1 MLGHVD
7 KWRAGLAKADHTKG
21 VLLTLGVSSRILTWG
36 GFFAPVRLAYQ
47 IFGKVIG
54 MSGNS
59 QKGYVLDTH
68 RLRDPEQ
75 TLAIVKPYLKQ
86 MGITRI
92 ANLTGLDRVGLPTV
106 MVTRPN
112 SRSVAVSLGKG
123 LSLSAAKASGVME
136 AIESWHAERI
146 ELPLRLA
153 NHVDLA
159 GDHVVDVSRLPRVTG
174 GQFDPHCAIL
184 WVQGR
189 DLPSDQPCWVPYE
202 MVDTDYTTSPAAGQ
216 RAFPR
221 TTNGLASGNDV
232 TEASCHAICEL
243 IERDATTLWHHRS
256 DTPRVDPLTVD
267 DPRCRQAIEQIM
279 AAGLDLGIWNTT
291 SDVGIASFRC
301 AICEAGGAT
310 GHIGIGDGCHPDRA
324 IALLRALTE
333 AAQTRLTYIS
343 GARDDLDPE
352 EFSDTARRQ
361 RSVYIRQLIEGSA
374 TTQSFAD
381 CPSYVT
387 GTFSDDLTLLQT
399 RLAAAGMDQVVTVDL
414 SRPEIDIAVV
424 RAVIPGLE
432 APHDDPDF
440 IAGPRARAL
449 LS

>member
-1 MLGHVD
+1 
-7 KWRAGLAKADHTKG
+7 
-21 VLLTLGVSSRILTWG
+21 
-36 GFFAPVRLAYQ
+36 
-47 IFGKVIG
+47 
-54 MSGNS
+54 MSGIS
-59 QKGYVLDTH
+59 QKTYVLDTH

-75 TLAIVKPYLKQ
+75 TLAIVKPFLKQ

-123 LSLSAAKASGVME
+123 LSLSAAQASGVME
-136 AIESWHAERI
+136 AIESWHAERV
-146 ELPLRLA
+146 ELPLRLSS
-153 NHVDLA
+153 HTDLTQ
-159 GDHVVDVSRLPRVTG
+159 DHVVDVARLPRVAG
-174 GQFDPHCAIL
+174 GHFDPHHAML
-184 WVQGR
+184 WVQGQ

-202 MVDTDYTTSPAAGQ
+202 MVDTDYTTSPVVGK

-232 TEASCHAICEL
+232 IEASCHAICEL
-243 IERDATTLWHHRS
+243 IERDATTLWHHRGA
-256 DTPRVDPLTVD
+256 TPRVDPNTVD
-267 DPRCRQAIEQIM
+267 DPRCQQAMDQIA
-279 AAGLDLGIWNTT
+279 AAGLDLGIWETT
-291 SDVGIASFRC
+291 SDIGIASFRC
-301 AICEAGGAT
+301 AICETGGAT

-324 IALLRALTE
+324 IALLRTLTE

-352 EFSDTARRQ
+352 EFSDTARNW
-361 RSVYIRQLIEGSA
+361 RSGYIRELIDGSA
-374 TTQSFAD
+374 VTGDFAE
-381 CPSYVT
+381 CPTYVT
-387 GTFSDDLTLLQT
+387 GSFTEDLSLLLT
-399 RLAAAGMDQVVTVDL
+399 RLSAADIDQVVTVDL

-440 IAGPRARAL
+440 VAGPRVRAV
-449 LS
+449 SS

>member
-1 MLGHVD
+1 
-7 KWRAGLAKADHTKG
+7 
-21 VLLTLGVSSRILTWG
+21 
-36 GFFAPVRLAYQ
+36 
-47 IFGKVIG
+47 
-54 MSGNS
+54 MSGIS
-59 QKGYVLDTH
+59 QKTYVLDTH

-75 TLAIVKPYLKQ
+75 TLAIVKPFLRQ

-123 LSLSAAKASGVME
+123 LSLSAAQASGVME
-136 AIESWHAERI
+136 AIESWHAERV
-146 ELPLRLA
+146 ELPLRLSS
-153 NHVDLA
+153 HIDLA
-159 GDHVVDVSRLPRVTG
+159 QDHVVDVARLPRVTG
-174 GQFDPHCAIL
+174 GRFDPHHAML

-189 DLPSDQPCWVPYE
+189 DLGSDQPCWVPYE
-202 MVDTDYTTSPAAGQ
+202 MVDTDYTTSPVGGQ

-243 IERDATTLWHHRS
+243 VERDATTLWHHRAV
-256 DTPRVDPLTVD
+256 TPRVDPHTVD
-267 DPRCRQAIEQIM
+267 DPRCQQAM
-279 AAGLDLGIWNTT
+279 DRFAAAGLDLGIWDTT

-301 AICEAGGAT
+301 AVCETGGAT

-352 EFSDTARRQ
+352 EFSDTARNWRNG
-361 RSVYIRQLIEGSA
+361 YIRALIDGSA
-374 TTQSFAD
+374 ITGDFTACPTHVTESFAE
-381 CPSYVT
+381 
-387 GTFSDDLTLLQT
+387 DLSLLET
-399 RLAAAGMDQVVTVDL
+399 RLSAVGIDQVITVDL

-440 IAGPRARAL
+440 IAGPRAQAV
-449 LS
+449 SS